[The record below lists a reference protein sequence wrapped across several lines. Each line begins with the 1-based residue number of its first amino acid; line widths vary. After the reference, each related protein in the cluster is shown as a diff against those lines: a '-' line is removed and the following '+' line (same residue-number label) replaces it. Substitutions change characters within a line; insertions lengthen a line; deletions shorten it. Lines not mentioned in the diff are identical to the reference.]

1 MLFSA
6 STEVGTGSV
15 FQSKD
20 CEQLGGVLELLW
32 SVYSVESGKTNL
44 GCSVAGPG
52 LQAVAASAECSK
64 WLAYYT
70 APRHEKLVARHLVY
84 RSVPC
89 FLPTLRQPRRWKNG
103 QRVQVEEPFFPGYI
117 FVRVDPQLYYEVLSV
132 PGMLSVV
139 GAGRRPS
146 ILEDEEIESL
156 RTGLAERNSR
166 PHPFLVMGQKARIVS
181 GAFAGKTGILVK
193 EVTEVRVVL
202 TVEAIM
208 KSFSVEVDGNELEMV
223 S

>member
-1 MLFSA
+1 MTSDKT
-6 STEVGTGSV
+6 SIGVGI
-15 FQSKD
+15 
-20 CEQLGGVLELLW
+20 
-32 SVYSVESGKTNL
+32 
-44 GCSVAGPG
+44 AGPDSHVP
-52 LQAVAASAECSK
+52 AVSSDTSK

-70 APRHEKLVARHLVY
+70 APRHEKFVAKHLTY
-84 RSVPC
+84 RSVDC
-89 FLPTLRQPRRWKNG
+89 YLPTLRQPRKWKNG

-132 PGMLSVV
+132 PGMVSVV

-146 ILEDEEIESL
+146 VLDDQEIESL

-166 PHPFLVMGQKARIVS
+166 PHPFLIMGQKARIVS

-193 EVTEVRVVL
+193 EVTDLRVVL